1 MSMARRIE
9 RLERHYPPRTPG
21 QVPIVDV
28 RGLPPDEQERL
39 IREAQERA
47 GPCPPGEISVIVVGA
62 TEPAPEGDAT

>member
-1 MSMARRIE
+1 MSTERRLE
-9 RLERHYPPRTPG
+9 RLERVYPPPACGR
-21 QVPIVDV
+21 VEIVEV
-28 RGLPPDEQERL
+28 AGLPPDEAERQ